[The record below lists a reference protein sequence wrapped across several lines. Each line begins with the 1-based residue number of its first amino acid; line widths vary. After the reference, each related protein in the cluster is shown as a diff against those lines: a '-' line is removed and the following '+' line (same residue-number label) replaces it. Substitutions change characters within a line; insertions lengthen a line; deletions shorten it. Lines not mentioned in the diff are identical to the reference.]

1 EPRSDGTRVI
11 YFELNGQSRENDIR
25 DKSVKTD
32 IKELPKAHKSEP
44 KHVGATMPGTVIK
57 TLCSTGD
64 KVNKSDYLLITEAMK
79 METTIQ
85 APFKGVIKEV
95 HVDAGAAINVN
106 DLLIEF
112 EQNKPT
118 QQNTLLNK
126 K

>member
-1 EPRSDGTRVI
+1 
-11 YFELNGQSRENDIR
+11 
-25 DKSVKTD
+25 VKTD
-32 IKELPKAHKSEP
+32 IKELPKADKSEP

-57 TLCSTGD
+57 TLCSKGD
-64 KVNKSDYLLITEAMK
+64 KVNKGDYLLITEAMK

-112 EQNKPT
+112 KKKKPT
-118 QQNTLLNK
+118 QQNTQLIKNDAVYRKLNSIIFIFYK
-126 K
+126 NYSNGIYC